1 MNLKSRKSRLRE
13 EARAHRRQDAV
24 WRFRGHF
31 DLARAADGHDAAL
44 DDANVKFAS
53 SGGRAH
59 PPARRAGGPVEVF
72 VPENFHN
79 RSSSGEVR

>member
-1 MNLKSRKSRLRE
+1 MNLKSRKSQLRE

-31 DLARAADGHDAAL
+31 DLARNADAAL

>member
-1 MNLKSRKSRLRE
+1 MRE

-31 DLARAADGHDAAL
+31 DLARNADAAL

-59 PPARRAGGPVEVF
+59 PPARRAGGAGRGFCAREFP
-72 VPENFHN
+72 
-79 RSSSGEVR
+79 